1 MGEII
6 FWTLVRIM
14 IIIPTIYILRNYLD
28 YSVWWSAS
36 FLLIYGVVLHP
47 AIQQFRYFLEKNKEV
62 LESTL
67 CSSCEHFDKS
77 AVLCMKHDEHPTENY
92 LPCDGID
99 WSPKSKGNEV
109 ENISE

>member
-6 FWTLVRIM
+6 FWTLVRILL
-14 IIIPTIYILRNYLD
+14 IIPTIWVLRHYVD

-36 FLLIYGVVLHP
+36 FLLIYGVVLRP
-47 AIQQFRYFLEKNKEV
+47 AIVQFRNFMEMNKPV
-62 LESTL
+62 LEGTL

-77 AVLCMKHDEHPTENY
+77 AVLCMKHDEHPTITY

-99 WSPKSKGNEV
+99 WVPKSKGNDG
-109 ENISE
+109 ENR